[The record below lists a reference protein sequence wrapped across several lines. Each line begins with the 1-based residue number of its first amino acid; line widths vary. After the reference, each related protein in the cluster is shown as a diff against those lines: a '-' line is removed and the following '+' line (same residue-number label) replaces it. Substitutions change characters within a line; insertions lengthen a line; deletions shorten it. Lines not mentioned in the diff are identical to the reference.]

1 MGYNYFDMN
10 QNESK
15 ILQFLVW
22 KRWYRPALITEL
34 SKEFDKTWNTISDA
48 ANSLEEKGL
57 IKRENGSLKIVK
69 ENKANYYFKLFVDR
83 LRINGLNENLKSII
97 AYTLSRAQEVTDKA
111 KSELLSLLIFGSVA
125 SGESDEKSDIDLL
138 VILKDPR
145 KDLENPEEIKLLEG
159 LKENIISKKH
169 ISFGNINIIVMS
181 DKEFEQ
187 GYLNA
192 DDLLITILSNNL
204 VVYDNYLWTFMQR
217 ELFIPSDKTI
227 FNRMEQLEKNK
238 QKLLE
243 LVKLDNDEKLKEE
256 FYNYL
261 IKEAR
266 VELLRKKMPI
276 PAITKKDVI
285 EKIKEF
291 NKDLYNEIV
300 NISKNNIKQKVL
312 HYVSQ

>member
-1 MGYNYFDMN
+1 MKYNYFDIS

-48 ANSLEEKGL
+48 ANSLEERGL
-57 IKRENGSLKIVK
+57 VKRDNGSLSIVK
-69 ENKANYYFKLFVDR
+69 ENKANYHFKLFVDS
-83 LRINGLNENLKSII
+83 LRINDLNESLKGII
-97 AYTLSRAQEVTDKA
+97 AYTLSRAQEVADKSR
-111 KSELLSLLIFGSVA
+111 SELLSLLIFGSTA

-145 KDLENPEEIKLLEG
+145 KDLENPEEIRILEG
-159 LKENIISKKH
+159 LKENMISKKH
-169 ISFGNINIIVMS
+169 ISFGKINIIVMS

-204 VVYDNYLWTFMQR
+204 IVYDNYLWTFMQR
-217 ELFIPSDKTI
+217 ELFIPSDKAI
-227 FNRMEQLEKNK
+227 FTRMEQLEKNK
-238 QKLLE
+238 QRLLE
-243 LVKLDNDEKLKEE
+243 LIRLDDEKRLREE
-256 FYNYL
+256 FHDYL

-285 EKIKEF
+285 EKIREF

-300 NISKNNIKQKVL
+300 NMGKDNIKQRVL
-312 HYVSQ
+312 LHVSQ